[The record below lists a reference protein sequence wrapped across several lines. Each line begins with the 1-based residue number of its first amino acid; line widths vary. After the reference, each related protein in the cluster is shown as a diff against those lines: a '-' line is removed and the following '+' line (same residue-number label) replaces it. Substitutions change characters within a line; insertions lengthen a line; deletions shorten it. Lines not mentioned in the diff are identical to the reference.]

1 MTDSENNLTQ
11 LSDLLK
17 TIAEPNRLKIIRLLM
32 QGVQC
37 NCEIGSNLQMAP
49 NLISHHLSVLKKAG
63 LVAFT
68 RHPTDARWI
77 YYSINRNNMDW
88 LQEQMN
94 IFFNTPHS
102 SEIKTCCGPAE
113 KPLKREHL

>member
-63 LVAFT
+63 LVAFI

-88 LQEQMN
+88 LQEQIN
-94 IFFNTPHS
+94 SFFNTPPS
-102 SEIKTCCGPAE
+102 SEIKACCGPAE